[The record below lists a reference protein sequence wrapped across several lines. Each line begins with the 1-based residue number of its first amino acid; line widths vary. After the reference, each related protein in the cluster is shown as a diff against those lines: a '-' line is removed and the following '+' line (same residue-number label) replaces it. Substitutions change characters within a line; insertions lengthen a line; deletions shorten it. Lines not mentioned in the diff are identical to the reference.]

1 VFNATFNNISVISW
15 RSVFI
20 FWWRK
25 GEYAEKTTDLL
36 QITDKLYHIM
46 LYRVY
51 LSMSGI
57 QTHNFKVDRH
67 WLHLNIGAYILGV
80 ILGIRFSLVFYW
92 NFFVF
97 WIENIKQHKITY
109 SHTINN
115 IDLNDKIMGILLWLK
130 LKNFFF
136 HMRNTSK
143 NLPYQNILL
152 YCNGLKKKQKKKQKN
167 NKKQSKTKLNM
178 WHTTIRY

>member
-1 VFNATFNNISVISW
+1 MFNATFNNISVISW

-67 WLHLNIGAYILGV
+67 WLHLNIGAYILRV
-80 ILGIRFSLVFYW
+80 MLGIRFSLVFYW

-109 SHTINN
+109 SHTNNN

-152 YCNGLKKKQKKKQKN
+152 YCNGLKTKQKN